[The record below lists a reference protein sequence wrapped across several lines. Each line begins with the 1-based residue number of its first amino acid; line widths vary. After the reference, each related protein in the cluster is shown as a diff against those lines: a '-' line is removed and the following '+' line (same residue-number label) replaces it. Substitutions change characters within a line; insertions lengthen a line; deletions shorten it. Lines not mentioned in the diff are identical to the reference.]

1 MYRDSASRGRPAAR
15 KVCSYDALTPQRARI
30 NKQRARGLVV
40 DRRLS
45 RAARAGTAGAAV
57 CAFCAA
63 RCAKIREAVRPKN
76 GLWGWPSA
84 AGIAQR
90 LARAPPSRL
99 KRAGSARYGTVN
111 TIAGSAPMRIFFGLA
126 HSPTRLLG
134 RTILHR
140 SLKRRVR
147 ARGEGKVGQLRW
159 SDCLYFCYDVSSRL
173 IALLFI
179 ILTKVR

>member
-1 MYRDSASRGRPAAR
+1 M
-15 KVCSYDALTPQRARI
+15 T
-30 NKQRARGLVV
+30 
-40 DRRLS
+40 
-45 RAARAGTAGAAV
+45 
-57 CAFCAA
+57 
-63 RCAKIREAVRPKN
+63 E
-76 GLWGWPSA
+76 A

-99 KRAGSARYGTVN
+99 ERAGSARYGTVN

-140 SLKRRVR
+140 SLRRRVR

-159 SDCLYFCYDVSSRL
+159 SGCLYFCCAVLTSRL
-173 IALLFI
+173 TFHNPNVLSKVVKGQSDPPDFDGNATSRATLRSGHWGCGTNLNCRLHAALMR
-179 ILTKVR
+179 ILR